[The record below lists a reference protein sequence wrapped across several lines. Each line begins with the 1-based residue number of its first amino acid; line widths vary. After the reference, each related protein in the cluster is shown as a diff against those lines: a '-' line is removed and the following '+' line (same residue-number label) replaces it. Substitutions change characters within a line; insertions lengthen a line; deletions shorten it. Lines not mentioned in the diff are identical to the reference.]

1 MSEKDINKK
10 ETVLA
15 YALENHFSDWLIKEI
30 RNSNDDSRPIRFC
43 YNEMQEGKL
52 YENSA
57 NDAFFYL
64 D

>member
-1 MSEKDINKK
+1 MNSISTNKK
-10 ETVLA
+10 QVVLN

-43 YNEMQEGKL
+43 YKKIQDGKL